1 MRRKGTA
8 SEFIAEKRNQVL
20 CATSRMTTSREKGGE
35 RTRSDKTYRNLKVH
49 HLLRKRRHLI
59 VEAEPIL
66 PDTLRRKYKISLSL
80 LGAIQ
85 NDLFAGGDYRV
96 IDIERT
102 AGLDLKFNVSINRL
116 SF

>member
-1 MRRKGTA
+1 
-8 SEFIAEKRNQVL
+8 
-20 CATSRMTTSREKGGE
+20 MTTSREKGGE